1 MNKNPNWN
9 HNNNNIFYQ
18 PTYGN
23 IKYDDRIQKKEDVLR
38 TFFFQEWDKAD
49 RQSQAVVLE
58 NSDSKKRSRVGNSY
72 TVKAFVVTPSWNV
85 RNFGN

>member
-38 TFFFQEWDKAD
+38 NFFFQEWDKAD
-49 RQSQAVVLE
+49 KQSQAIMLE
-58 NSDSKKRSRVGNSY
+58 NSENKKRSRVGNSY
-72 TVKAFVVTPSWNV
+72 NGIETKSIESITN
-85 RNFGN
+85 NDK